1 MISYLSKWIDRY
13 RDLEPTVSK
22 LKADIV
28 NEIIYWLKEDLEL
41 DNIIYAS
48 GALLIG
54 CPPGKTEGV
63 EDKVWVYLRKSIKNY
78 QLFVNTIN
86 VHIREVVNDKED

>member
-1 MISYLSKWIDRY
+1 MINYLSKWVDRY

-28 NEIIYWLKEDLEL
+28 NEIISWLKEDLKL
-41 DNIIYAS
+41 DDIVYAS

-63 EDKVWVYLRKSIKNY
+63 EDKVINYLRENLKDCH
-78 QLFVNTIN
+78 FFIN
-86 VHIREVVNDKED
+86 RVEVSERIVE